1 MEKCR
6 KMCEKGV
13 DKRSRNIN
21 RTIKKSGFTATLSK
35 KEKNDLRQRAVSR
48 CMVTDCNPGCKGTIY
63 SDDPQWING
72 VKKEYQKEMS
82 PKNVKQSLFFARK
95 TRKDLVKESGSPLLN
110 QDSFYRKMK
119 LFDHSMVSGLFTPE
133 QQKKLNSRS
142 KKKKMSPATYKQIKK
157 SKGALSGCQ
166 HIFYSKEI

>member
-35 KEKNDLRQRAVSR
+35 KEKNDLRQRAVSS
-48 CMVTDCNPGCKGTIY
+48 CMLVDCNPGCKGTIY
-63 SDDPQWING
+63 NNDPKWING
-72 VKKEYQKEMS
+72 IKKEYQQQIHSKEMT
-82 PKNVKQSLFFARK
+82 PQNVKQAIFFARK
-95 TRKDLVKESGSPLLN
+95 TRKGLIKESGSTLLN
-110 QDSFYRKMK
+110 QDSFYRMMK
-119 LFDHSMVSGLFTPE
+119 PFDHSMVPGLF
-133 QQKKLNSRS
+133 RS
-142 KKKKMSPATYKQIKK
+142 KKKKMLPATYKQKKK

-166 HIFYSKEI
+166 HIFFSKEI